1 MTIFDPAARLLRL
14 SFHRDQH
21 RIPAG
26 RRINDLQAL
35 AQEIADSTA
44 TDLPLELTG
53 ADRVTVAMLLP
64 NHPDPSRVLLDI
76 VGEIHAGQQH
86 ELDDDHNQAD
96 PEQAAI
102 HYGCA
107 QTLARDA
114 VLAEVEAGAGR

>member
-21 RIPAG
+21 RIPTG
-26 RRINDLQAL
+26 RRIDDPQAL

-44 TDLPLELTG
+44 TDLALELDES
-53 ADRVTVAMLLP
+53 DRDAVAMLLP
-64 NHPDPSRVLLDI
+64 NHPDPSGVLLDI

-96 PEQAAI
+96 AEQAAI

-114 VLAEVEAGAGR
+114 VLADAEKAGA